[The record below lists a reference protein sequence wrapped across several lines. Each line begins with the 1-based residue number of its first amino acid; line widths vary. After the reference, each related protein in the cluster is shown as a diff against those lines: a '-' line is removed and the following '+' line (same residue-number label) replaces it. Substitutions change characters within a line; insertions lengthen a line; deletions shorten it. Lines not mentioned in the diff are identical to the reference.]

1 MDVRTIKEMGSLG
14 YYIPRNFV
22 IYARTHAHTYTRKST
37 YTVSAVKSRS
47 LRRAE
52 HVATMG
58 ETRKAYTILVRN
70 LLENAHLED
79 RGYERIILRYIL
91 GWRYVVWMRGGWN

>member
-1 MDVRTIKEMGSLG
+1 
-14 YYIPRNFV
+14 
-22 IYARTHAHTYTRKST
+22 
-37 YTVSAVKSRS
+37 
-47 LRRAE
+47 
-52 HVATMG
+52 MG